1 MQIERS
7 KTVIIIYRDAIGS
20 IARQVDEQYGISFCE
35 GNCYFTDT
43 KDVDYC
49 IPVEDVMEIKKGE
62 L

>member
-1 MQIERS
+1 M
-7 KTVIIIYRDAIGS
+7 IIIYRDHIGY
-20 IARQVDEQYGISFCE
+20 IARQVDEQYGITFCE

-49 IPVEDVMEIKKGE
+49 IPIEDVTEIKKGV

>member
-1 MQIERS
+1 M
-7 KTVIIIYRDAIGS
+7 IIIYRDYIGY